1 MNRYP
6 DDSDID
12 HTIHV
17 MKYLF
22 PRQFGLHNVFT
33 STVDSKES
41 IQPFKDYTLRE
52 QEISQLERRKTQ
64 KGSAGASSIAVRQR
78 VPKRLRGEAL
88 DLVGKL
94 QRLHSRCSYH
104 DLLKHYCPSKVSG
117 TMRSPYQCSLVTP
130 NSEPGPVPSE
140 KFVLDE
146 HSPCQ

>member
-1 MNRYP
+1 MNRFP
-6 DDSDID
+6 DGDDLD

-33 STVDSKES
+33 CTVDSRET

-52 QEISQLERRKTQ
+52 REIAQLADRNNRK
-64 KGSAGASSIAVRQR
+64 GGGGASSIAVKER

-88 DLVGKL
+88 DLVRKL

-104 DLLKHYCPSKVSG
+104 NLLNHYCPFKVS
-117 TMRSPYQCSLVTP
+117 
-130 NSEPGPVPSE
+130 
-140 KFVLDE
+140 
-146 HSPCQ
+146 